1 MMRRKSDMK
10 KLALGLLAVTLLCG
24 CGTKEAK
31 ISMEEAKEAALKE
44 FQGDIIQSNKDEDDG
59 KVVYEFII
67 DNGPNRCDVEID
79 GNTGEVLKSELEDS
93 RLRTV
98 SQPSEAPSQESSQ
111 PQNRE
116 EIITE
121 DEAKEAALARSG
133 AGSVVKCE
141 LDTDDGNVRYEI
153 EIRDGSK
160 EIDVEVDAVTKEILH
175 YEEEIID

>member
-1 MMRRKSDMK
+1 MK
-10 KLALGLLAVTLLCG
+10 KLALGLLAVTLLGG

-31 ISMEEAKEAALKE
+31 IPMEEAQQTALKE
-44 FQGDIIQSNKDEDDG
+44 FNGDVVKSKTDEDDG
-59 KVVYEFII
+59 RVVYEFTI
-67 DNGPNRCDVEID
+67 DNGQNQCEIEVD
-79 GNTGEVLKSELEDS
+79 GNTGEILKSELDDD
-93 RLRTV
+93 RLKNQ
-98 SQPSEAPSQESSQ
+98 SQSSQ
-111 PQNRE
+111 SQSSE

-133 AGSVVKCE
+133 AGSVVRCE
-141 LDTDDGNVRYEI
+141 LDRDAGSVRYEI

>member
-1 MMRRKSDMK
+1 M
-10 KLALGLLAVTLLCG
+10 TLLCG

-98 SQPSEAPSQESSQ
+98 PQPSEEPSQESSQ
-111 PQNRE
+111 PQNSE